1 MNLKQIKNFNE
12 ALEIFLEIDQFM
24 TVARVHTLLS
34 VYLNDLKTLGEV
46 KAFYEN
52 VNVDRASISNA
63 TAARNISFWTE
74 EAWLQ
79 SNGKRPQNYAA
90 LEYSPDPEDRRNKRL
105 NVTPMGQELITKI
118 ATRME

>member
-1 MNLKQIKNFNE
+1 MKSKQIKNFNE
-12 ALEIFLEIDQFM
+12 ALETFLEIDQFM

-46 KAFYEN
+46 KAFYAN
-52 VNVDRASISNA
+52 VNVDRVSISNA

-79 SNGKRPQNYAA
+79 SNGKRPRNYAA
-90 LEYSPDPEDRRNKRL
+90 LEYSQDPSDRRNKRL
-105 NVTPMGQELITKI
+105 KVTPMGQELITEI
-118 ATRME
+118 ATRIE